1 MPHRQPRDRHR
12 CINDSL
18 AGGPFTRAGHQRTYG
33 GLDRAGVSPDGIPL
47 LLHDSIDAT
56 GARAV
61 RTAPFATTIVSGPP
75 DEPAAPSARGA
86 PTRYVHRAIPGP
98 VPPGS
103 LRASLSHP
111 PVRASHQPRIAFYQ
125 HYPFFQDGRTVR
137 GDWPEPLD
145 VENEVSRPRRHRPE
159 VLCGGADHDSGRDTL
174 LRQGSRQPAVSARDG
189 WRFPPSEVERGGTA
203 SSANGTLGPLRRDS
217 LIGGRLRGPKR
228 PWDS

>member
-1 MPHRQPRDRHR
+1 MPHRHPRIATHR

-18 AGGPFTRAGHQRTYG
+18 AGGPFTRAGHKRTYG

-56 GARAV
+56 AARAV

-111 PVRASHQPRIAFYQ
+111 PVRASHQPRI
-125 HYPFFQDGRTVR
+125 PFHQRCPVFRMDAPFAAIGPNPWTWRTRFPGPGGTGQKFCAEVLTTTRAETPACAKGSVR
-137 GDWPEPLD
+137 
-145 VENEVSRPRRHRPE
+145 SRPGSPPARGIGP
-159 VLCGGADHDSGRDTL
+159 GRL
-174 LRQGSRQPAVSARDG
+174 AVPAVRSRTRWDG
-189 WRFPPSEVERGGTA
+189 VFG
-203 SSANGTLGPLRRDS
+203 
-217 LIGGRLRGPKR
+217 
-228 PWDS
+228 